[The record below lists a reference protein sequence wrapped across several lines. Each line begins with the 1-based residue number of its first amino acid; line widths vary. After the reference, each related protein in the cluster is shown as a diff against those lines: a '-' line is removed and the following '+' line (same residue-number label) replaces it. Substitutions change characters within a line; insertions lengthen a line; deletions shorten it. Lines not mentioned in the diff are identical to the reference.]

1 MAQKRTP
8 IYREITTKEELFR
21 VIRELTREGYFFQI
35 ENYYQYKGG
44 KADRAGY
51 MIKVLGHKTDL

>member
-1 MAQKRTP
+1 
-8 IYREITTKEELFR
+8 

-35 ENYYQYKGG
+35 ENYYQGG

-51 MIKVLGHKTDL
+51 MIKVLGHKTPVEK

>member
-1 MAQKRTP
+1 MKKK
-8 IYREITTKEELFR
+8 IGSYREITTKEELFR

>member
-1 MAQKRTP
+1 MKKKIG

-21 VIRELTREGYFFQI
+21 VIRELTRDGYFFQI
-35 ENYYQYKGG
+35 ENFYQGG

-51 MIKVLGHKTDL
+51 MIKVLGHKTDI

>member
-1 MAQKRTP
+1 MKMK
-8 IYREITTKEELFR
+8 IGNYREITTKEELFR

-35 ENYYQYKGG
+35 ENFYQGG

-51 MIKVLGHKTDL
+51 IVKVLGHKTDI